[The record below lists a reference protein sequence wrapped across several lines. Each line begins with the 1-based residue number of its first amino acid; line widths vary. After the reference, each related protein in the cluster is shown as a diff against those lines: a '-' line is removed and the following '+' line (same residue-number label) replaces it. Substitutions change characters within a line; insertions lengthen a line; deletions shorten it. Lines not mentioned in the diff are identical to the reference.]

1 MAIITLGAQVRY
13 YGTAEEI
20 QAVSANKGDIGY
32 TPTGVQYVNTD
43 GGTTWVSTSG
53 LVDSNLAI
61 SSGLV
66 PGQTVVNK
74 FGSNEA
80 VGSGTEEVIW
90 DGGGTSYPFPAT
102 ALMTKLVQA
111 TDEVLTDANATIEI
125 QGLDA
130 NWALVTQTADLD
142 GADTT
147 TEVTLTTPLIRCFR
161 MKVLEDIVL
170 AANVSVVATGGG
182 TTYATITT
190 GNNQTLMAIYTVPAG
205 KTAYMTSYYCD
216 YVRSTA
222 QDPNGVEFRLWVA
235 DRDNGYEFQIKNKK
249 GVPKQTSGFQH
260 EFKPYFK
267 INAKNDIMITAE
279 PADFDADVHA
289 GFDLILVDQ

>member
-1 MAIITLGAQVRY
+1 MAIIVLGNQVRY
-13 YGTAEEI
+13 YGTAAEI
-20 QAVSANKGDIGY
+20 QATSANKGDLGY
-32 TPTGVQYVNTD
+32 TPTGVEYINTD
-43 GGTTWVSTSG
+43 GATTWEPMSG
-53 LVDSNLAI
+53 LADANLAI

-66 PGQTVVNK
+66 PGQSVVNK

-80 VGSGTEEVIW
+80 VSDATEEVIW
-90 DGGGTSYPFPAT
+90 DGGGTSYPFPTT

-130 NWALVTQTADLD
+130 NWALVTQTAELD

-147 TEVTLTTPLIRCFR
+147 TEVTLTTPLLRCFR

-170 AANVSVVATGGG
+170 AADVSVVATGGG

-190 GNNQTLMAIYTVPAG
+190 GNNQTLMCIYSVPVG

-216 YVRSTA
+216 YVRDSVK
-222 QDPNGVEFRLWVA
+222 DPDGVEFRLWVA
-235 DRDNGYEFQIKNKK
+235 DRDNSYEFQIKHKK
-249 GVPKQTSGFQH
+249 GVPKQTGGFQH
-260 EFKPYFK
+260 QFAPYFK

-279 PADFDADVHA
+279 PQGASADVHA
-289 GFDLILVDQ
+289 GFDLILVSD